1 MNKLKIFFCLSP
13 LFLGSLMAQ
22 TTHHAPCGTPPAPE
36 FVRNFIQSL
45 DYSVHPEDP
54 TRINIPVTIHIVKA
68 TNGSGGFL
76 ENNAFLTICD
86 LNQRM
91 ASAGLFFYVPG
102 AVRFIL
108 SDALYNPVDY
118 GPLNTMISQNN
129 VARTMN
135 IYYTNLG
142 AMSLCG
148 FAYYPN
154 TGPGGNQNNGAV
166 VMSFACSQPS
176 GTTLTHEVG
185 HFFNLPHTF
194 DQTSNNPSGNN
205 AERVTRNFNETLP
218 RLSANC
224 NTEGDNFCDTP
235 ADFIDNRWNCPTGII
250 QLDINGDRF
259 RPDSSYYMSYSSD
272 QCMSRFSDQQITAMR
287 ATLTNTNS
295 PRGYLTIN
303 PMPAYP
309 DITTGPALISPATAD
324 TFPGNY
330 IVFRWNRTPGATAYQ
345 IKILLFNFSV
355 LDTITTDTFYI
366 NQARLVRANRE
377 HSWQVRALNGANLCT
392 PYSDRIFFFAG
403 AYITNVGIPSESGNN
418 SWMIYPTLLES
429 GVSHPLNVGGL
440 TENAPFEVELRDT
453 WGRKIQEWA
462 FKQVEDRQTL
472 SLHPLASGLYYICVQ
487 QNQHRKV
494 FKIVLR

>member
-1 MNKLKIFFCLSP
+1 MNKFYSTFWTILLYSS
-13 LFLGSLMAQ
+13 SLLAQ
-22 TTHHAPCGTPPAPE
+22 PTQHAPCGTPAAPE
-36 FVRNFIQSL
+36 SVRQFIQSL
-45 DYSVHPEDP
+45 DYSVLPEDP

-148 FAYYPN
+148 FAFYPN
-154 TGPGGNQNNGAV
+154 SGPGGAQNNGAV
-166 VMSFACSQPS
+166 VMSFACSQPN

-194 DQTSNNPSGNN
+194 DQTSNNPTASS
-205 AERVTRNFNETLP
+205 AERVTRNFNEPSP

-287 ATLTNTNS
+287 ATLTTTNS

-309 DITTGPALISPATAD
+309 DITTGAALISPATAD

-330 IVFRWNRTPGATAYQ
+330 VVFRWNRTPGATAYQ

-366 NQARLVRANRE
+366 NDARLIRANRE

-392 PYSDRIFFFAG
+392 PYSDRIFFYAG
-403 AYITNVGIPSESGNN
+403 AYITNVGIRSESQ
-418 SWMIYPTLLES
+418 SYAWMVYPTLFES
-429 GVSHPLNVGGL
+429 GVSHSLNIVGL
-440 TENAPFEVELRDT
+440 TENAQAKAVISDAS
-453 WGRKIQEWA
+453 GRTIQEWTLEQNLDQQ
-462 FKQVEDRQTL
+462 KL
-472 SLHPLASGLYYICVQ
+472 SLPPLASGLYYIHIQ
-487 QNQHRKV
+487 QNQQRKA
-494 FKIVLR
+494 FKIVIQ

>member
-1 MNKLKIFFCLSP
+1 MHKFLIFSCSIL
-13 LFLGSLMAQ
+13 LFSSGLWAQ
-22 TTHHAPCGTPPAPE
+22 PTQHSPCGTPPAPE
-36 FVRNFIQSL
+36 SVREFIQSL
-45 DYSVHPEDP
+45 DYSVHPDDP
-54 TRINIPVTIHIVKA
+54 TRIYIPVTIHIVKA

-108 SDALYNPVDY
+108 SDTLYNPIDY
-118 GPLNTMISQNN
+118 GPLNTMISQYN

-142 AMSLCG
+142 AMGLCG

-166 VMSFACSQPS
+166 VMSFACSQPN

-205 AERVTRNFNETLP
+205 AERVTRNFNEPSP

-272 QCMSRFSDQQITAMR
+272 QCMSRFSDQQVTAMR
-287 ATLTNTNS
+287 ATLTTTNS

-309 DITTGPALISPATAD
+309 DITTGAALISPATSD

-330 IVFRWNRTPGATAYQ
+330 VVFRWNRTPGATAYQ

-366 NQARLVRANRE
+366 SQARLIRANRE

-392 PYSDRIFFFAG
+392 PYSDRVFFFAS
-403 AYITNVGIPSESGNN
+403 AYITNVGIPSTSENN
-418 SWMIYPTLLES
+418 AWLVYPTILEKEMMQQ
-429 GVSHPLNVGGL
+429 LNIEGL
-440 TENAPFEVELRDT
+440 AGQSSALAELRDAM
-453 WGRKIQEWA
+453 GRKIQDWVLDPQIDRHKLTLEPLSPGMYYVNLQQEQRNKA
-462 FKQVEDRQTL
+462 FKIIIR
-472 SLHPLASGLYYICVQ
+472 
-487 QNQHRKV
+487 
-494 FKIVLR
+494 

>member
-1 MNKLKIFFCLSP
+1 MNKFYSTFWTILLYSS
-13 LFLGSLMAQ
+13 SLLAQ
-22 TTHHAPCGTPPAPE
+22 PTQHAPCGTPAAPE
-36 FVRNFIQSL
+36 SVRQFIQSL
-45 DYSVHPEDP
+45 DYSVLPEDP

-148 FAYYPN
+148 FAFYPN
-154 TGPGGNQNNGAV
+154 SGPGGAQNNGAV
-166 VMSFACSQPS
+166 VMSFACSQPN

-194 DQTSNNPSGNN
+194 DQTSNDPTASS
-205 AERVTRNFNETLP
+205 AERVTRNFNEPSP

-287 ATLTNTNS
+287 ATLTTTNS

-309 DITTGPALISPATAD
+309 DITTGAALISPATAD

-330 IVFRWNRTPGATAYQ
+330 VVFRWNRTPGATAYQ

-366 NQARLVRANRE
+366 SQARLIRANRE

-392 PYSDRIFFFAG
+392 PYSDRIFFYAG
-403 AYITNVGIPSESGNN
+403 AYITNVGIRSESQSNA
-418 SWMIYPTLLES
+418 WMVYPTLFEA
-429 GVSHPLNVGGL
+429 GVSHPLNIVGL
-440 TENAPFEVELRDT
+440 TENAQAKAVISDAS
-453 WGRKIQEWA
+453 GRTIQEWTIEQNLDQL
-462 FKQVEDRQTL
+462 KI
-472 SLHPLASGLYYICVQ
+472 SLPPLASGLYYIHIQ
-487 QNQHRKV
+487 QNQQRKA
-494 FKIVLR
+494 FKFVIQ

>member
-1 MNKLKIFFCLSP
+1 MRALFGFLLVFTLTGFP
-13 LFLGSLMAQ
+13 LFAQ
-22 TTHHAPCGTPPAPE
+22 TSVQPPCGTPSAPRSVRE
-36 FVRNFIQSL
+36 FLQGI
-45 DYSVHPEDP
+45 DYSQTPEDP
-54 TRINIPVTIHIVKA
+54 TRINIPVTLHIVKA

-91 ASAGLFFYVPG
+91 ASAGLFFYLAGP
-102 AVRFIL
+102 VRFIL

-118 GPLNTMISQNN
+118 GPLNTMISQYN
-129 VARTMN
+129 VTRTMN
-135 IYYTNLG
+135 VYYTNLG
-142 AMSLCG
+142 AMGLCG
-148 FAYYPN
+148 FAYYPG
-154 TGPGGNQNNGAV
+154 TGPGGSQNNGAV
-166 VMSFACSQPS
+166 VMSFACSEPN

-194 DQTSNNPSGNN
+194 DQTSNDPTASN
-205 AERVTRNFNETLP
+205 AERVTRNFNEPSP

-272 QCMSRFSDQQITAMR
+272 LCMSRFSQQQITAMR
-287 ATLTNTNS
+287 ATLATTNS

-309 DITTGPALISPATAD
+309 DITTGASLISPATAD

-345 IKILLFNFSV
+345 IKVLLFNFV
-355 LDTITTDTFYI
+355 VKDTITTDTFYI
-366 NQARLVRANRE
+366 SRTSAIRANRE

-392 PYSDRIFFFAG
+392 PYSDRTFFFSG
-403 AYITNVGIPSESGNN
+403 AYIANVGVDPVSGFTP
-418 SWMIYPTLLES
+418 WKVYPTLLES
-429 GVSHPLNVGGL
+429 GSGQRLNIAGYAGRVPGMAEML
-440 TENAPFEVELRDT
+440 DCR
-453 WGRKIQEWA
+453 GRKVQNWVLEPA
-462 FKQVEDRQTL
+462 ADDHALTL
-472 SLHPLASGLYYICVQ
+472 QPLTPGLYYLQLVQ
-487 QNQHRKV
+487 DEQR
-494 FKIVLR
+494 FTTRIVIH

>member
-1 MNKLKIFFCLSP
+1 MNKFFCTFWAIL
-13 LFLGSLMAQ
+13 LFSSSLLAQ
-22 TTHHAPCGTPPAPE
+22 PTQHAPCGTPAAPE
-36 FVRNFIQSL
+36 SVRQFIQSL
-45 DYSVHPEDP
+45 DYSVLPEDP

-148 FAYYPN
+148 FAFYPN
-154 TGPGGNQNNGAV
+154 SGPGGAQNNGAV
-166 VMSFACSQPS
+166 VMSFACSQPN

-194 DQTSNNPSGNN
+194 DQTSNNPTASS
-205 AERVTRNFNETLP
+205 AERVTRNFNEPSP

-287 ATLTNTNS
+287 ATLTTTNS

-309 DITTGPALISPATAD
+309 DITTGAALISPATAD

-330 IVFRWNRTPGATAYQ
+330 VVFRWNRTPGATSYQ

-366 NQARLVRANRE
+366 SQARLIRANRE

-392 PYSDRIFFFAG
+392 PYSDRIFFYAG
-403 AYITNVGIPSESGNN
+403 AYVTNVGIRSESEINA
-418 SWMIYPTLLES
+418 WMVYPTLFES
-429 GVSHPLNVGGL
+429 GVSHPLNIVGL
-440 TENAPFEVELRDT
+440 TENVQAKAVISDAS
-453 WGRKIQEWA
+453 GRTIQEWTL
-462 FKQVEDRQTL
+462 ERNLDRHKL
-472 SLHPLASGLYYICVQ
+472 SLPPLASGLYYIHIQ
-487 QNQHRKV
+487 QNQQHKA
-494 FKIVLR
+494 FKIVVQ

>member
-1 MNKLKIFFCLSP
+1 MNKFYSTFWTILLYSS
-13 LFLGSLMAQ
+13 SLLAQ
-22 TTHHAPCGTPPAPE
+22 PTQHAPCGTPAAPE
-36 FVRNFIQSL
+36 SVRQFIQSL
-45 DYSVHPEDP
+45 DYSVLPEDP

-129 VARTMN
+129 IARTMN

-148 FAYYPN
+148 FAFYPN
-154 TGPGGNQNNGAV
+154 SGPGGAQNNGAV
-166 VMSFACSQPS
+166 VMSFACSQPN

-194 DQTSNNPSGNN
+194 DQTSNNPTASS
-205 AERVTRNFNETLP
+205 AERVTRNFNEPSP

-287 ATLTNTNS
+287 ATLTTTNS

-309 DITTGPALISPATAD
+309 DITTGAALISPTTAD

-330 IVFRWNRTPGATAYQ
+330 VVFRWNSTPGATAYQ

-355 LDTITTDTFYI
+355 LYTITTDTSYI
-366 NQARLVRANRE
+366 SQARLIRANRE

-392 PYSDRIFFFAG
+392 PYSDRIFFYAG
-403 AYITNVGIPSESGNN
+403 AYITNVGIRSESQSNT
-418 SWMIYPTLLES
+418 WMVYPTLFEA
-429 GVSHPLNVGGL
+429 GVSHSLNIVGL
-440 TENAPFEVELRDT
+440 TENAQAKAVISDAS
-453 WGRKIQEWA
+453 GRTIQEWTLEQNLDQQ
-462 FKQVEDRQTL
+462 KL
-472 SLHPLASGLYYICVQ
+472 SLPPLASGLYYIHIQ
-487 QNQHRKV
+487 QNQQRKA
-494 FKIVLR
+494 FKIVIQ